1 MAELRDQLVQVA
13 LSWERAFGNAPQI
26 TAAISEYDAARLI
39 GCSTRA
45 YSAAMEGVSAVQKGH
60 DFMFNGVRYQVKAN
74 RPSGKP
80 GSKVTLVAKARNY
93 AWDRLIWILY
103 NRLYEIQEA
112 WEWEVTAYR
121 EAFDSVKRISP
132 NHMRLGKRLA

>member
-1 MAELRDQLVQVA
+1 MNELREQLVHAA
-13 LSWERAFGNAPQI
+13 LSWESAFGNAPQV
-26 TAAISEYDAARLI
+26 TTVLSEYDAACLV
-39 GCSTRA
+39 GCSVDA
-45 YSAAMEGVSAVQKGH
+45 YSTAMRGVSAVQKGH
-60 DFMFNGVRYQVKAN
+60 DFVFGHIRYQVKAN

-112 WEWEVTAYR
+112 WQWEVAAYR
-121 EAFDSVKRISP
+121 EDFDSATRLSP
-132 NHMRLGKRLA
+132 RDMRRGERLA